1 MCTNFG
7 GLGLQAFEVAEGVGA
22 FRHIAKAV
30 SYTHLYALLSEK
42 TGLEI
47 TGELDLM
54 DILTELSSQQKE
66 YARVKSAMEQV
77 RATGYGIVMPDE
89 SELHLDKPE
98 IIRKGSS
105 YACLLYTSPCSFGD

>member
-1 MCTNFG
+1 MPEA
-7 GLGLQAFEVAEGVGA
+7 LV
-22 FRHIAKAV
+22 
-30 SYTHLYALLSEK
+30 YALLSEK

-98 IIRKGSS
+98 IIRKGKQLRRAS
-105 YACLLYTSPCSFGD
+105 ARQRTLHSPHAGEY